1 MEYVPA
7 LTHRTVETIG
17 KRALELLHPR
27 RQIRFRRL
35 QSQVVMVAHERVGMQ
50 LPAVPLARLERGR
63 LEPRPGGTDREQIL
77 AIVAAVENVVTG
89 VG

>member
-50 LPAVPLARLERGR
+50 LPAVPLARLE
-63 LEPRPGGTDREQIL
+63 PRPGGTDREQIL